1 MSNQITKEGDNSMK
15 KVLLSLFVLAAFCG
29 GAFANGDGDGGTA
42 DSNHLRLSMGGST
55 TVDPIITSAMEV
67 YRTEIDPSAELSYDS
82 QGSTMGIQGVLNG
95 IFDLGASS
103 RALLPDEI
111 NQGVVAT
118 TIALDGLAVIVHESV
133 PIDDISLEQLAAI
146 YVGEVKNWKAL
157 GGPDEK
163 IVVVNRD
170 EASGTLGAFEE
181 LVLEQVYGDD
191 GKFTRNALVT
201 ESNGNMATMVTQT
214 PYSIGYASLNT
225 IERVESS
232 GGKALT
238 INGVADTTE
247 TVMTGQYPIVR
258 PLNIVTWGEPMMGAK
273 VFIDF
278 LLSSRGQQV
287 VLEAKY
293 LPIGSVR

>member
-1 MSNQITKEGDNSMK
+1 MK
-15 KVLLSLFVLAAFCG
+15 KGFLLLSVLTVLVGSVFAGG
-29 GAFANGDGDGGTA
+29 GAEASSGDSD
-42 DSNHLRLSMGGST
+42 HLRLSMGGST

-67 YRTEIDPSAELSYDS
+67 YRTEIDASAELSYDA

-103 RALLPDEI
+103 RALLPDELD
-111 NQGVVAT
+111 QGVVAT
-118 TIALDGLAVIVHESV
+118 TIALDGLAVIVHETV
-133 PIDDISLEQLAAI
+133 PLDNITLEQLAAI
-146 YVGEVKNWKAL
+146 YVGEIKNWKSL

-163 IVVVNRD
+163 IIVVNRD

-181 LVLEQVYGDD
+181 LVLEEVYGDD
-191 GKFTRNALVT
+191 GKFLRNALVT

-225 IERVESS
+225 IDRVESA

-238 INGVADTTE
+238 VNGIADNAE
-247 TVMTGQYPIVR
+247 TVMSGEYPIVR

-278 LLSSRGQQV
+278 LLSPRGQQV
-287 VLEAKY
+287 VREAKY
-293 LPIGSVR
+293 LPIGAVR